1 MSIFENRK
9 IKRIL
14 SMENG
19 AHIFLI
25 WVKLLALAGKLA
37 DEGRVYFL
45 KELAYSDSDLAFAID
60 EEEGDL
66 CRALEIFGRLSMMVI
81 DEDGVPRVKNFADY
95 QSIDVLAAI
104 RERGRMRDREEKI
117 RRKEQILSERS
128 EDSDGGRSEGTEEKS
143 GEEATLYKSK
153 EIKEHTNQ
161 DEIRI
166 EGEGEEEKN
175 ETASCVADVSSPP
188 LAPFGKYKNVMLS
201 VDFYDSV
208 RLMHGTVADRVIDEL
223 SAYMASRGATYDNH
237 EAVVDLWIARQEKE
251 ARRAE
256 PSEKKVIKPQYNFDP
271 EEAMRQA
278 IRRTL
283 EKIPPPAEQKI

>member
-14 SMENG
+14 AMEDG
-19 AHIFLI
+19 AHIFMI
-25 WVKLLALAGKLA
+25 WIKLLALAGKLA
-37 DEGRVYFL
+37 DEGRVYFM
-45 KELAYSDSDLAFAID
+45 KELPYTDGDLAATVDEGEEDLVSALAIF
-60 EEEGDL
+60 
-66 CRALEIFGRLSMMVI
+66 RSLSMIVT

-117 RRKEQILSERS
+117 RRKEQILSEKS
-128 EDSDGGRSEGTEEKS
+128 EDSDGARSEGTEEKS

-175 ETASCVADVSSPP
+175 ETASSVADDTSPP

-201 VDFYDSV
+201 VDYYDSV

-251 ARRAE
+251 ARR
-256 PSEKKVIKPQYNFDP
+256 SDKISKKDIKPQYNFDP

-278 IRRTL
+278 IIRSL